1 VKELRSC
8 QKFSDQTLKRITLR
22 LSFVSLFVRK
32 NRNRD
37 KTFSTIIFDL
47 DDFILLLMPE
57 IFALDS
63 QIPHPDIDSNTIWLK
78 IIDFGRDETDK
89 HLDIYACVQSSIT
102 RCYFRCSQQKV
113 AEKNSAV
120 Q

>member
-1 VKELRSC
+1 VKEPRSC
-8 QKFSDQTLKRITLR
+8 QEFSDQTLKRITLR
-22 LSFVSLFVRK
+22 FSFVSLFARK

-47 DDFILLLMPE
+47 DDFISLLMLE

-63 QIPHPDIDSNTIWLK
+63 QIPHPDIDFNTIWLK

-89 HLDIYACVQSSIT
+89 HLDIYARIQSSIT
-102 RCYFRCSQQKV
+102 RRYFRF
-113 AEKNSAV
+113 N
-120 Q
+120 